1 MPCRQGLLV
10 WLAGLLVLSGFPPAL
25 HCRLVNL
32 AATAISTLTRCHR
45 TDLLEAVRPQ
55 LQILTSIARR
65 QADDR
70 QDKNLIAAL
79 KSLQLPT

>member
-1 MPCRQGLLV
+1 M
-10 WLAGLLVLSGFPPAL
+10 LVLSGFPPAL

-32 AATAISTLTRCHR
+32 AATAIATLTRCHR

-55 LQILTSIARR
+55 LQIMTIIVRR

-79 KSLQLPT
+79 ETMQIRT